1 MIRRIW
7 ATKHVVILLVFLSLI
22 IISCGGSSG
31 EDEGKQ
37 PVSASIQTG
46 DKDQND
52 TSSSEDAPAA
62 SGGKDSGQSS
72 VDESAGESGGETS
85 AIAPT
90 SADDIQAMQIIM
102 VVENLGTGETMEASY
117 SFVKPDRFQTNI
129 MGMETLTVGGTAYL
143 RDPQGQWVEQAA
155 FPASLT
161 EQAVEQVASA
171 FTELATIYE
180 LLDDPSDS
188 GLAQVGEEMINGVNT
203 LVYTYNGGLISP
215 LAGVINGE
223 VKVWI
228 GQADG
233 LLYRQEVVNTSD
245 TGLGPRSRYLVE
257 MVYGNAVSIEGPN

>member
-1 MIRRIW
+1 MTRKIW
-7 ATKHVVILLVFLSLI
+7 AFKYVVTLLVFLSLI
-22 IISCGGSSG
+22 IIACGGSSG

-37 PVSASIQTG
+37 PVSVSVQTG
-46 DKDQND
+46 AQNQNEA
-52 TSSSEDAPAA
+52 SSSEDVQEA
-62 SGGKDSGQSS
+62 SGEQDSGQSS
-72 VDESAGESGGETS
+72 VDESAVESGGETS
-85 AIAPT
+85 AITPT

-102 VVENLGTGETMEASY
+102 VVENLDTGETMEASY

-129 MGMETLTVGGTAYL
+129 MAMETLTVGGTAYL

-188 GLAQVGEEMINGVNT
+188 GLTQMSEEEINGVNT
-203 LVYTYNGGLISP
+203 LVYTYSGGLTSP
-215 LAGVINGE
+215 LIGVISGE

-228 GQADG
+228 GQTDG
-233 LLYRQEVVNTSD
+233 LLYRQEVVNATD
-245 TGLGPRSRYLVE
+245 TGLGPRTRGIVE
-257 MVYGNAVSIEGPN
+257 IVYGDAVSIEGPK